1 MLNNSTA
8 NFEDVCSQ
16 AGQKM
21 KRSNTFKQKEGQRS
35 RMQGREGW
43 KDGWIQATDLLYIC
57 ARIRGISLMMP
68 AQEKGRKIYLSF
80 YLACSSFALQN
91 TAHIVS
97 LSPRIKLAGWVR
109 MFPHPV
115 QFEKQCDILQRS
127 LFQQPLPRQRPPA
140 FNISFTTRRSGELS
154 HPFSSKPSR

>member
-1 MLNNSTA
+1 MQSGRT
-8 NFEDVCSQ
+8 EDE
-16 AGQKM
+16 KE
-21 KRSNTFKQKEGQRS
+21 QKES
-35 RMQGREGW
+35 RKRDKDRECKGGREGW

-68 AQEKGRKIYLSF
+68 VQEIGRKSYLSF
-80 YLACSSFALQN
+80 YLACSSFCPPF
-91 TAHIVS
+91 TAHIVR
-97 LSPRIKLAGWVR
+97 LGPRIKLAGWVR